1 MIEILGAWWRSMGK
15 WRWINLLIVGYACF
29 LAFNYEAVPDRWINH
44 GRQDLGG
51 VEIRFFSRGR
61 IVPGRELVAKLETS
75 VEDQLS
81 VGFESFDST
90 FISVKSLPEGVE
102 FVLVTPTITSEP
114 LQVIVYDQDNNLASW
129 NLGRL
134 Y

>member
-1 MIEILGAWWRSMGK
+1 M
-15 WRWINLLIVGYACF
+15 
-29 LAFNYEAVPDRWINH
+29 
-44 GRQDLGG
+44 
-51 VEIRFFSRGR
+51 
-61 IVPGRELVAKLETS
+61 AKLETS
-75 VEDQLS
+75 VKDQLR

-102 FVLVTPTITSEP
+102 FVLATPAITSEQ
-114 LQVIVYDQDNNLASW
+114 LQVIVFDQDNNLASW

>member
-1 MIEILGAWWRSMGK
+1 MGK

-51 VEIRFFSRGR
+51 GEIRFFSRGR

-75 VEDQLS
+75 AEDQLS

-102 FVLVTPTITSEP
+102 FVLATPTITYKP
-114 LQVIVYDQDNNLASW
+114 LQVVVYDQDNNFASW

>member
-1 MIEILGAWWRSMGK
+1 M
-15 WRWINLLIVGYACF
+15 LIVGYACY
-29 LAFNYEAVPDRWINH
+29 LALNYEAVPDRWINH

-61 IVPGRELVAKLETS
+61 IVPGRDLVAKIETS
-75 VEDQLS
+75 VKDKLS

-90 FISVKSLPEGVE
+90 FISVKPSLEGVE
-102 FVLVTPTITSEP
+102 FGLATPTVTSEP
-114 LQVIVYDQDNNLASW
+114 LQVIVSDQDNNLASW

>member
-1 MIEILGAWWRSMGK
+1 MT
-15 WRWINLLIVGYACF
+15 
-29 LAFNYEAVPDRWINH
+29 
-44 GRQDLGG
+44 
-51 VEIRFFSRGR
+51 
-61 IVPGRELVAKLETS
+61 AKLETPLK
-75 VEDQLS
+75 DQLS

-102 FVLVTPTITSEP
+102 FVLATPTITSEP
-114 LQVIVYDQDNNLASW
+114 LQVVVYDQDNNFASW

>member
-1 MIEILGAWWRSMGK
+1 MIKILRAWWRSMGK
-15 WRWINLLIVGYACF
+15 WRWINLLIVGYACY
-29 LAFNYEAVPDRWINH
+29 LSFNYEAVPDRWVNH
-44 GRQDLGG
+44 GREYLGE

-75 VEDQLS
+75 VKDQLS
-81 VGFESFDST
+81 VGFESFEST
-90 FISVKSLPEGVE
+90 FVSVKPLPEGAE
-102 FVLVTPTITSEP
+102 FVLATPTITSEP
-114 LQVIVYDQDNNLASW
+114 LQVVVYDQDNNLASW

>member
-15 WRWINLLIVGYACF
+15 WRWINLLIVGYACY
-29 LAFNYEAVPDRWINH
+29 LAFNYEAVPDRWVSH

-61 IVPGRELVAKLETS
+61 IVPGGELVAKLETS
-75 VEDQLS
+75 VKEQLR

-90 FISVKSLPEGVE
+90 FISVKPLPEGVE
-102 FVLVTPTITSEP
+102 FGLATPTVTSEP
-114 LQVIVYDQDNNLASW
+114 LQVIVSDQDNNLASW
-129 NLGRL
+129 TLGRL

>member
-1 MIEILGAWWRSMGK
+1 MGK

-75 VEDQLS
+75 AEDQLS
-81 VGFESFDST
+81 VWFESFDST

-102 FVLVTPTITSEP
+102 FVLATPTITYKP
-114 LQVIVYDQDNNLASW
+114 LQVVVYDQDNNFASW

>member
-1 MIEILGAWWRSMGK
+1 MGK

-75 VEDQLS
+75 AEDQLS

-102 FVLVTPTITSEP
+102 FVLATPTITYKP
-114 LQVIVYDQDNNLASW
+114 LQVVVYDQDNNFASW

>member
-1 MIEILGAWWRSMGK
+1 MIEILRAWWRSMGK
-15 WRWINLLIVGYACF
+15 WRWINLLIVGYACY
-29 LAFNYEAVPDRWINH
+29 LALNYEAVPDRWINH

-61 IVPGRELVAKLETS
+61 IVPGRDLVAKIETS
-75 VEDQLS
+75 VKDKLS

-90 FISVKSLPEGVE
+90 FISVKPSLEGVE
-102 FVLVTPTITSEP
+102 FGLATPTVTSEP
-114 LQVIVYDQDNNLASW
+114 LQVIVSDQDNNLASW

>member
-1 MIEILGAWWRSMGK
+1 MGK

-61 IVPGRELVAKLETS
+61 IVPGGELVAKLETS
-75 VEDQLS
+75 VKDQFR

-102 FVLVTPTITSEP
+102 FVLATPTITYKP
-114 LQVIVYDQDNNLASW
+114 LQVVVYDQDNNFASW

>member
-1 MIEILGAWWRSMGK
+1 MGK

-75 VEDQLS
+75 VKDQLW

-90 FISVKSLPEGVE
+90 FISVKPLLEGVE
-102 FVLVTPTITSEP
+102 FGLATPTVTSVP
-114 LQVIVYDQDNNLASW
+114 LQVIVSDQDNNLASW

>member
-1 MIEILGAWWRSMGK
+1 MGK

-29 LAFNYEAVPDRWINH
+29 LAFKYEAVPDRWINH

-51 VEIRFFSRGR
+51 VEIRFLSRGR
-61 IVPGRELVAKLETS
+61 IVPGRELVAKLQTS
-75 VEDQLS
+75 VKDQLRI
-81 VGFESFDST
+81 GFESFDST
-90 FISVKSLPEGVE
+90 FISVTPLPEGVE
-102 FVLVTPTITSEP
+102 FVLATPTITSAQ
-114 LQVIVYDQDNNLASW
+114 LQVIVSDQDNNLASW

>member
-1 MIEILGAWWRSMGK
+1 M
-15 WRWINLLIVGYACF
+15 
-29 LAFNYEAVPDRWINH
+29 
-44 GRQDLGG
+44 
-51 VEIRFFSRGR
+51 
-61 IVPGRELVAKLETS
+61 AKLETS
-75 VEDQLS
+75 VKDQFR

-102 FVLVTPTITSEP
+102 FVLATPTITSEP

>member
-1 MIEILGAWWRSMGK
+1 MGK
-15 WRWINLLIVGYACF
+15 WRCINLLIVGYACF
-29 LAFNYEAVPDRWINH
+29 LAFNYEAEPDRWINY

-51 VEIRFFSRGR
+51 VEIRFLSRGR
-61 IVPGRELVAKLETS
+61 IVPGRELVAKLQTS
-75 VEDQLS
+75 VKDQLR

-90 FISVKSLPEGVE
+90 FISVKPLPEGVE
-102 FVLVTPTITSEP
+102 FVLATPTITSEQ
-114 LQVIVYDQDNNLASW
+114 LQVIVSDQDNNLVSW

>member
-1 MIEILGAWWRSMGK
+1 MGK
-15 WRWINLLIVGYACF
+15 WRWINLLIVGYACY
-29 LAFNYEAVPDRWINH
+29 LAFNYEAVPDRWVSH

-61 IVPGRELVAKLETS
+61 IVPGGELVAKLETS
-75 VEDQLS
+75 VKEQLR

-102 FVLVTPTITSEP
+102 FVLATPTMTSET
-114 LQVIVYDQDNNLASW
+114 LQVVVYDQDSNFASW

>member
-1 MIEILGAWWRSMGK
+1 MGK

-51 VEIRFFSRGR
+51 VEIRFLSRGR
-61 IVPGRELVAKLETS
+61 IVPGRELVAKLQTS
-75 VEDQLS
+75 VKDQLR

-90 FISVKSLPEGVE
+90 FVSVRPLPEGAE
-102 FVLVTPTITSEP
+102 FVLVTPTITSEQ
-114 LQVIVYDQDNNLASW
+114 LQVIVSDQDNNLASW